1 MTTHFSSIRPA
12 SALRPARVLGS
23 ALFLGSALSLR
34 SALSLGLLLGGVP
47 ASLAQTPPAAP
58 TISPAAPAEPA
69 PPKAGA
75 EPPPAVAQPS
85 GTFVNERRTDQ
96 WLASVLRSKNVY
108 DRSDERIGAINDL
121 VIDRNGAVSAV
132 VIGVGGFLGIGEK
145 NVGVPFRDIKISIR
159 DGNEWL
165 VLERSKDELKAA
177 PAFSPTGEKNA
188 SRPSPSE
195 RPVEATPNP
204 AR

>member
-1 MTTHFSSIRPA
+1 MTTRLSIFRLALASGLLTVTAPMALAQPAPGAQPGAPAPAEQARPA
-12 SALRPARVLGS
+12 PA
-23 ALFLGSALSLR
+23 
-34 SALSLGLLLGGVP
+34 P
-47 ASLAQTPPAAP
+47 ATPP
-58 TISPAAPAEPA
+58 PAAPAE
-69 PPKAGA
+69 AGQ
-75 EPPPAVAQPS
+75 AVAQPS
-85 GTFVNERRTDQ
+85 GTFVNERRSDQ

-108 DRSDERIGAINDL
+108 DRADERIGAINDL

-145 NVGVPFRDIKISIR
+145 NVGVPFRDIKISVR

-177 PAFSPTGEKNA
+177 PAFNASGEKNA

-195 RPVEATPNP
+195 RPVEANP
-204 AR
+204 APAK

>member
-1 MTTHFSSIRPA
+1 MTTR
-12 SALRPARVLGS
+12 
-23 ALFLGSALSLR
+23 LSLFR
-34 SALSLGLLLGGVP
+34 LALASGLLTAMAP
-47 ASLAQTPPAAP
+47 MALAQPAPGAQPGAPAPAEQGQPAPAPAAP
-58 TISPAAPAEPA
+58 VDPA
-69 PPKAGA
+69 P
-75 EPPPAVAQPS
+75 VVTQPS

-177 PAFSPTGEKNA
+177 PAFNASGEKNA

-195 RPVEATPNP
+195 RPVEANP
-204 AR
+204 ASAK